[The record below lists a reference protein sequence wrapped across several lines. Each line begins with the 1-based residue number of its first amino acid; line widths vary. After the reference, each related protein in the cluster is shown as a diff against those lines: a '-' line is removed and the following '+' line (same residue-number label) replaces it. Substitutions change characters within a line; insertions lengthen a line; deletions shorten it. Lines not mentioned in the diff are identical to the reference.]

1 MSLKRRRSHYQQL
14 TEFERGR
21 VVGLREGGFSFR
33 DIAERLGRNVSTVHD
48 CWQQCSREG
57 TASRRPGFGRPPGTT
72 ERDVHCVRR
81 MAVAHRTASA
91 AEIRAAVGTTVTQR
105 TFRNRLLQGQ
115 LRARRPVS
123 CIPLTP
129 NHCLLRCEWCQ
140 ARAHWR
146 TE

>member
-1 MSLKRRRSHYQQL
+1 MPLRRRRNHYQQL

-48 CWQQCSREG
+48 CWQQWSREG
-57 TASRRPGFGRPPGTT
+57 TDSRRLGSGWPRGTT
-72 ERDVHCVRR
+72 DRRVRR

-105 TFRNRLLQGQ
+105 TVKIGYFKDSFEPDVL
-115 LRARRPVS
+115 
-123 CIPLTP
+123 
-129 NHCLLRCEWCQ
+129 
-140 ARAHWR
+140 
-146 TE
+146 